1 MSLGDSSKK
10 NESMEE
16 AFLIDQKLQLTVED
30 DFSYFCKFDELAESV
45 DQPSVAHQVSGLSND
60 TESKKESSS
69 LLVDNFLVEDDF
81 SYFCM
86 YDDLMGYENIPAEE
100 EIGEVSEEDSS
111 LGMNNDKKLPLNEIA
126 QGLEILFGAL
136 SKMKDTEDMR
146 RYFRGEITSNELV
159 KNANE
164 EKILYIHKLINRVLN
179 HKCGDTK
186 YYIQLPVDI
195 FFNTQESMA
204 SSYILACKL
213 DDSYNNPHMLNIVG
227 PSDYEYDTR
236 YIEDYLEI
244 DGDFSQIP
252 NGVKLATCDYL
263 QILKRY
269 PNIIEH
275 IIHLM
280 KTDYQF
286 SHHYVGKSDDEMHQL
301 ALEHLQRWFERYPK
315 LDNHGETLVLSKET
329 IDSITFVDSVEYVTL
344 DEIKSGNFGSFE
356 ELLKQYDNVILK
368 KKF

>member
-1 MSLGDSSKK
+1 MSLDNKSKLDI
-10 NESMEE
+10 EE
-16 AFLIDQKLQLTVED
+16 AFLLDQKLQLTVED
-30 DFSYFCKFDELAESV
+30 DFSFFCKFNELAEPV
-45 DQPSVAHQVSGLSND
+45 DQPSATEQVSGLSNEAE
-60 TESKKESSS
+60 TKKESSS

-86 YDDLMGYENIPAEE
+86 YDDLMGYENIPDDDETE
-100 EIGEVSEEDSS
+100 EVSEEDSS
-111 LGMNNDKKLPLNEIA
+111 VGMNNDKKLPLNEIA

-159 KNANE
+159 KNADE

-179 HKCGDTK
+179 YKCGDTK

-195 FFNTQESMA
+195 FFNTQETMA

-213 DDSYNNPHMLNIVG
+213 DESYNNPHMLNLVG
-227 PSDYEYDTR
+227 PSDYEYNTR

-244 DGDFSQIP
+244 AGDFSQIP

-286 SHHYVGKSDDEMHQL
+286 SHHYVGKSDEEMHQL
-301 ALEHLQRWFERYPK
+301 ALEHLQRWFGWYPK
-315 LDNHGETLVLSKET
+315 LDNQGETLVLSKET
-329 IDSITFVDSVEYVTL
+329 IDSITFVESVEYITL
-344 DEIKSGNFGSFE
+344 DDVISGNFGSFE
-356 ELLKQYDNVILK
+356 ELLKQYDNVVLK